1 MGGVVYCLEGS
12 FRIWRLHSLVQCTNQ
27 GYVPITATGINT
39 SEVVK
44 VDAQR
49 FTSKSL
55 MINGWPLFWWLTVF
69 AAVFM
74 IRASLLNNLSTPEG
88 ISAMIQ
94 YSVRWAV
101 PLIFLI
107 TATSAMARLFPNTIT
122 RWLMRNRRYV
132 GLAFAAAMAWQGV
145 FIFWIS
151 VGHPDHYY
159 TNIYFLRDELEGSSG
174 YLFLTAM
181 IVTSFPFGR
190 RYLTA
195 ANWTVLHRA
204 GVYFLWAYP
213 FSVYWWNIAYY
224 GSSLWLD
231 YLFYGL
237 GFTAFALRIAAW
249 GKGRWASQKATGGYA
264 SAGKVLIL
272 AGLLLAVTGSWWQE
286 PISGLLL
293 ASAPSQTLE
302 LWLPF
307 WPFQPF
313 LPLGVLGL
321 GTWLLTIKSSPAL
334 PETQVAA

>member
-1 MGGVVYCLEGS
+1 MWPIA
-12 FRIWRLHSLVQCTNQ
+12 R
-27 GYVPITATGINT
+27 YVSILGKITAQLGFLKVNMQRVIN
-39 SEVVK
+39 
-44 VDAQR
+44 
-49 FTSKSL
+49 KSPL
-55 MINGWPLFWWLTVF
+55 INGWPLFWCLTLF
-69 AAVFM
+69 AAAFM
-74 IRASLLNNLSTPEG
+74 VRASVLSDLSSPEG
-88 ISAMIQ
+88 ISGMIQ

-107 TATSAMARLFPNTIT
+107 TATSAMARLFPNTMT

-132 GLAFAAAMAWQGV
+132 GLSFAAAMAWQGA

-159 TNIYFLRDELEGSSG
+159 THIYFMRDELEGSSG

-190 RYLTA
+190 RHLSPA
-195 ANWTVLHRA
+195 HWSVLHRA

-213 FSVYWWNIAYY
+213 FSVYWWNTAYY
-224 GSSLWLD
+224 GSELWLD

-249 GKGRWASQKATGGYA
+249 GKGRWVGQHATGGYG
-264 SAGKVLIL
+264 AGGKLLIA
-272 AGLLLAVTGSWWQE
+272 AGLLLGATGSIWQE
-286 PISGLLL
+286 PVSAVLL
-293 ASAPSQTLE
+293 APAPSQALE

-313 LPLGVLGL
+313 LPLLFLGL
-321 GTWLLTIKSSPAL
+321 GTWLLTPNVDPAL
-334 PETQVAA
+334 PKTQVVT